1 MDFKFIYTDEKSND
15 FIKLANDLNNYY
27 ISLFGDIALE
37 YQKYNLLN
45 ETHYVYL
52 VYKNSIAVGCGSF
65 KIFDDMTV
73 EMKRF
78 FIEEKYRG
86 LGLGSSIMK
95 KLERLAKEKGYKKSI
110 LSTGLDM
117 IDSINFYKKLNYKII
132 ENYYPFISK
141 SEDICMGKKL

>member
-15 FIKLANDLNNYY
+15 FIILANDLNNYY
-27 ISLFGDIALE
+27 ISLFGDLALE
-37 YQKYNLLN
+37 YQKYNLLT
-45 ETHYVYL
+45 ETHYVCL

-65 KIFDDMTV
+65 KIFDGVTV

-110 LSTGLDM
+110 LSTDLDM

-132 ENYYPFISK
+132 ENYYPFINK